1 MVNVLEITNLSKSF
15 HHVQAVSQVSLNFEP
30 DSVVG
35 FLGPNG
41 AGKTT
46 TMRMVCGYLI
56 PDQGRVRV
64 CGHDVATERREAQ
77 MKLGYLPE
85 APSGFGRL
93 TVNEFLT
100 FCGQTRGLS
109 RQALRHAIDRTCQ
122 RVNLGEVL
130 SRPLAELSK
139 GWRQRAWLAQ
149 AILHEPEVLVLDE
162 PTDGLDPNQKELV
175 RALVREMTPGRTIVL
190 STHILEEAEELCDR
204 AVVIDRGV
212 IVEDAKIDR
221 LVDPSGR
228 LATRFRELTLGV

>member
-1 MVNVLEITNLSKSF
+1 
-15 HHVQAVSQVSLNFEP
+15 
-30 DSVVG
+30 
-35 FLGPNG
+35 
-41 AGKTT
+41 
-46 TMRMVCGYLI
+46 MR
-56 PDQGRVRV
+56 
-64 CGHDVATERREAQ
+64 
-77 MKLGYLPE
+77 LGYLPE

-130 SRPLAELSK
+130 GRPLAELSK

-175 RALVREMTPGRTIVL
+175 RALVREMKPGRTIVL

-204 AVVIDRGV
+204 AVVIDRGT

-221 LVDPSGR
+221 LVDSSGR

>member
-1 MVNVLEITNLSKSF
+1 MDDMIVTRELTKSF
-15 HHVQAVSQVSLNFEP
+15 GTIKAVDRVSLTVARGE
-30 DSVVG
+30 VLG

-56 PDQGRVRV
+56 PDQGSVRI
-64 CGHDVATERREAQ
+64 CGHDVATQRREAQ
-77 MKLGYLPE
+77 MRLGYLPE
-85 APSGFGRL
+85 APSGFDRL

-100 FCGQTRGLS
+100 FCGQARGLS
-109 RQALRHAIDRTCQ
+109 RQPLRHAIDRTCQ

-130 SRPLAELSK
+130 GRPLAELSK

-175 RALVREMTPGRTIVL
+175 RALVREMKPGRTIVL